1 MESFQMGDLTLRNRI
16 ALAPMTRARAGE
28 SHLVTPAAL
37 PEAHRARAHA
47 RRSRHVVGDH
57 VP

>member
-1 MESFQMGDLTLRNRI
+1 MGDLTLRNRI